1 VGTRIILDLALLAIK
16 LLVDVV
22 FNALFN
28 ALKGHN
34 KLPLLGS

>member
-1 VGTRIILDLALLAIK
+1 LALLAAK
-16 LLVDVV
+16 LLVDMVL
-22 FNALFN
+22 NAFFN